1 MTMRE
6 GIRRKA
12 AHRCSNL
19 RAVVG
24 DTFNTRCSTIE
35 QRLRHSAAGYA
46 SCWRNASGLHGRDVP
61 RQAHGNRLRHDLE
74 VGRVTE

>member
-1 MTMRE
+1 MRMRE

-24 DTFNTRCSTIE
+24 DTFKESEGEDEC
-35 QRLRHSAAGYA
+35 Y
-46 SCWRNASGLHGRDVP
+46 
-61 RQAHGNRLRHDLE
+61 E
-74 VGRVTE
+74 V